1 MAPSTSSSS
10 TSTTIPTP
18 KQSLGFVEN
27 ALKRKH
33 SFIQF
38 FAMTGIFLL
47 SMRSVGQKYRI
58 KDLQEDTAA
67 LEIEQSSLSDR
78 INHIKTTLLDEAD
91 RDSTGT
97 FAAKLRV
104 LFGDG

>member
-1 MAPSTSSSS
+1 MA
-10 TSTTIPTP
+10 
-18 KQSLGFVEN
+18 N
-27 ALKRKH
+27 AIKRKH

-58 KDLQEDTAA
+58 QDLQDDTAA
-67 LEIEQSSLSDR
+67 LEKEQASLNDR
-78 INHIKTTLLDEAD
+78 MNHIKNSLLVEAAL
-91 RDSTGT
+91 DSTGT

-104 LFGDG
+104 LFGDD